1 MEVDPKR
8 IDPLSY
14 SGAQVAIC
22 LKDALSAVLFELRK
36 HAVRCSNQS
45 LLGSSQSQERCAFIA
60 QGVRQNAVFDLIQLA
75 AICCAASP
83 IESAAAISMLS
94 NSAALSSMVAP
105 FSAWSLTAI
114 AERAAWWRAVRR
126 NCGHKAKR
134 RSVASIPASSSWR
147 TSWSV
152 PHRASPPQCR
162 LGWRSLDKKTS
173 RVSRGRA
180 SCAPIHSRVR
190 TFPKIKSTQTSRRPC
205 IRSIEELPP
214 SRRPRPLSSNSNAQA
229 TPGPRSAK

>member
-1 MEVDPKR
+1 
-8 IDPLSY
+8 
-14 SGAQVAIC
+14 
-22 LKDALSAVLFELRK
+22 
-36 HAVRCSNQS
+36 
-45 LLGSSQSQERCAFIA
+45 
-60 QGVRQNAVFDLIQLA
+60 
-75 AICCAASP
+75 
-83 IESAAAISMLS
+83 MLS

-205 IRSIEELPP
+205 IRSIEESPP

-229 TPGPRSAK
+229 TPGPRSAKSDSRRLCRHSPLLSASYYAAHEGYMSDDFRKVHGRSSRSATPLTATSSTGRTRRARPRRRPSEGGPRDNPTTSQARALP